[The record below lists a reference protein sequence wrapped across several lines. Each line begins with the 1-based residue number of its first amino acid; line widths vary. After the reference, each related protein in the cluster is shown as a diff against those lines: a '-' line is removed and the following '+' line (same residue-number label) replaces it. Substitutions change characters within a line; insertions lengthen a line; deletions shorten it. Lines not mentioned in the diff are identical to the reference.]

1 MNTSQLC
8 VVAAQ
13 VRSSSLGTVN
23 MTLRNSVII
32 RVCVGIN
39 RSYRIVQNKGK
50 NDKIDLPF
58 LVVCITS
65 VFMAFEGVSERF

>member
-1 MNTSQLC
+1 
-8 VVAAQ
+8 
-13 VRSSSLGTVN
+13 